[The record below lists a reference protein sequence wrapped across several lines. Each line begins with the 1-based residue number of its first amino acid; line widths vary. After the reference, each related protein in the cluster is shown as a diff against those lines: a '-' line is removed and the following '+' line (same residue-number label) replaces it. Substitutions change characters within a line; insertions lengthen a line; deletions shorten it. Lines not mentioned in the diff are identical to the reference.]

1 MKKAFG
7 IVAILLMV
15 LMLTSCGDLL
25 GGGTGGSGAGGSG
38 SGSGSG
44 AGGSGSGGAGGNG
57 GSGSDGADLAYK
69 LPETYKMTYEFTD
82 SYGNEESET
91 YIKTDKGFM
100 FGDDI
105 IYMYDDA
112 LMGFFYYDKDEN
124 TVDLDRLYT
133 DSTVLETL
141 ESAFSS
147 WLGYYGTYKDEDGFR
162 RAGKA
167 KIAGRDCTKYEYTLS
182 VYTASVTYAFWV
194 DDEYDI
200 CMKYYVAAEDS
211 TGANSMTFEVTEF
224 KTSGVSLPCTDN
236 DYTSQIDDYIDE
248 LFEAYAGSWSEVE
261 IDSTTE
267 ELVPVSSGKKVTI
280 SDNFK
285 MNYDG
290 TEYKLEIQ
298 LSAFVVKENG
308 DIKFRIAESDDIL
321 FIIDSSNNPTY
332 FSKDE

>member
-15 LMLTSCGDLL
+15 LMLTSCGGLL
-25 GGGTGGSGAGGSG
+25 GGGNNGGGAG
-38 SGSGSG
+38 GSGSG

-69 LPETYKMTYEFTD
+69 LPETYKITYEFTD

-112 LMGFFYYDKDEN
+112 LMGFFDYDEDED
-124 TVDLDRLYT
+124 TIELGSLYT
-133 DSTVLETL
+133 DSTMLEALERTFTGYLGFYSSYNTL
-141 ESAFSS
+141 
-147 WLGYYGTYKDEDGFR
+147 DGFKR
-162 RAGKA
+162 VGIE
-167 KIAGRDCTKYEYTLS
+167 KIAGRDCTKYEYKLS
-182 VYTASVTYAFWV
+182 VYNASVTYDFWV

-200 CMKYYVAAEDS
+200 CMKFYLEQSASGSSAQ
-211 TGANSMTFEVTEF
+211 NTFEVTEF
-224 KTSGVSLPCTDN
+224 TTSGISLPCTDN
-236 DYTSQIDDYIDE
+236 DYTSQINDYIDE

-261 IDSTTE
+261 IDYATE
-267 ELVPVSSGKKVTI
+267 TLVPVSGGKKVTI

-285 MNYDG
+285 MNYNG
-290 TEYKLEIQ
+290 TEYKLEIL

-308 DIKFRIAESDDIL
+308 ETKFMITNSDDVL
-321 FIIDSSNNPTY
+321 VLYDSSNNPTY